1 LTPPRERVIV
11 TACDALEREV
21 VMKHRFH
28 SIIRPR
34 TDGSYVGWVEEIP
47 GTVTRGRSLEECRAN
62 LRDALMLM
70 IETNR
75 SEARLWADRS
85 CLSEPVEVET
95 PDDETLVL
103 AGNPSR

>member
-1 LTPPRERVIV
+1 
-11 TACDALEREV
+11 
-21 VMKHRFH
+21 MKHRFH

-34 TDGSYVGWVEEIP
+34 TDGSYIGWVEEIP

-85 CLSEPVEVET
+85 CLSEAVEVET

-103 AGNPSR
+103 AGDDPR

>member
-1 LTPPRERVIV
+1 
-11 TACDALEREV
+11 
-21 VMKHRFH
+21 MKHRFH

-34 TDGSYVGWVEEIP
+34 SDGSYVGWVEEIP
-47 GTVTRGRSLEECRAN
+47 GTVTRGKSLDECRAN

-95 PDDETLVL
+95 PDELALSETL
-103 AGNPSR
+103 

>member
-1 LTPPRERVIV
+1 
-11 TACDALEREV
+11 
-21 VMKHRFH
+21 MKHRFH

-34 TDGSYVGWVEEIP
+34 HVGSYVAWVEEIP
-47 GTVTRGRSLEECRAN
+47 GTVTRGRSLDECRAN
-62 LRDALMLM
+62 LRDALILM

-95 PDDETLVL
+95 PDEITLDSTGSATDGPL
-103 AGNPSR
+103 AATR